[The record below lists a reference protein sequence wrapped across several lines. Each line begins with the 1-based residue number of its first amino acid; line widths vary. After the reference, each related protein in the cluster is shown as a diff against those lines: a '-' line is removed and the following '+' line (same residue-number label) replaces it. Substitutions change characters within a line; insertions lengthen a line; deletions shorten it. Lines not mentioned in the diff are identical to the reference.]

1 MKVIKNLIKYP
12 TIVLLSVIIF
22 SCSGEDGANG
32 PQGEQGNQGLQG
44 DQGSQG
50 APGDPGD
57 PGTANVIY
65 SDWFNTEFGN
75 NIVTSS
81 SSFTTAAPEINAGIL
96 NFGTILVYG
105 RRVDLITGNQVYQIP
120 IVFGAARQQSYYFRA
135 TDGQIRISVVA
146 NEQGQSVGDGAFF
159 VQYRYVIIPGGQN
172 TSGKSTTDYKN
183 MSYEEV
189 ADLFNIQ

>member
-32 PQGEQGNQGLQG
+32 PQGPQGEQGLQG
-44 DQGSQG
+44 DRGSQG
-50 APGDPGD
+50 DPGDPGD

-75 NIVTSS
+75 NIATSS
-81 SSFTTAAPEINAGIL
+81 SSFTVGAPEINANIL

-105 RRVDLITGNQVYQIP
+105 RRVDLVTGNQVYQIP

-135 TDGQIRISVVA
+135 TGGQIRISVVA
-146 NEQGQSVGDGAFF
+146 NEQGQNVGDGAFF
-159 VQYRYVIIPGGQN
+159 VQYRYVIIPGGQS
-172 TSGKSTTDYKN
+172 TSGKSVTDYKN